1 MIISDRILI
10 CRNAVEVEE
19 EVCIGRCIA
28 DEGNLDK
35 KKWKRKVLA
44 TVGFSNR
51 VGGMLELENT
61 TAHFLLIEGKNLHE
75 NLQTARQYRVLVG

>member
-1 MIISDRILI
+1 MIISDSILI

-19 EVCIGRCIA
+19 EVCIGRRIA

-51 VGGMLELENT
+51 RHDNSFDTVWAYRFKHAKTVGLSSG
-61 TAHFLLIEGKNLHE
+61 
-75 NLQTARQYRVLVG
+75 